1 MSLTRWLRRAASSHK
16 TRKPVSRRL
25 SFETLEARDNP
36 SGGLLDPSFGSNG
49 LVLLPSS
56 TSQIVEQT
64 VVQPDGKID
73 AVGDVY
79 GKPRKGTQA
88 TYQVSVTRLNAD
100 GTLDQTFG
108 TNGTVNLPVGT
119 DSEGYAIA
127 LQPDGKILVGAHA
140 TYVDK
145 KVSGSEYA
153 IGRLNPNGTLDTSF
167 GNSQGWW
174 LAHPT
179 NNGEEITKLA
189 VAPNGTTF
197 SIYGG
202 GDTAAGFAVVK
213 LDANGHPDPTY
224 GTNGISV
231 QHVGTSTNTTI
242 GFTVASTGE
251 AFVLS
256 GGYLVAFNPT
266 GQLDTNFN
274 GTGYTPPSAPGS
286 FFAVALQGQN
296 ILVAGHLVNVSQGM
310 LARYTMTGTL
320 DPTFGTGGTYLT
332 PLTLASR
339 VYFRGIAVES
349 DGSIAVVGYTGY
361 TDANNQ
367 NHSSLLVGHLSADGV
382 ADTTFGTDGTGFA
395 IYPEFNEKYDLWLV
409 SISLDASGDF
419 VISGETIANGPQQ
432 GFVLRFTHP

>member
-1 MSLTRWLRRAASSHK
+1 LTRWDK
-16 TRKPVSRRL
+16 
-25 SFETLEARDNP
+25 SFTKKR
-36 SGGLLDPSFGSNG
+36 FF
-49 LVLLPSS
+49 
-56 TSQIVEQT
+56 
-64 VVQPDGKID
+64 K
-73 AVGDVY
+73 Y
-79 GKPRKGTQA
+79 
-88 TYQVSVTRLNAD
+88 
-100 GTLDQTFG
+100 LDQTFG
-108 TNGTVNLPVGT
+108 TNGTVKLPVGT
-119 DSEGYAIA
+119 DSTGYAIA

-167 GNSQGWW
+167 GNNQGWW

-179 NNGEEITKLA
+179 NNGEEISKLA
-189 VAPNGTTF
+189 VVPNGTTF

-231 QHVGTSTNTTI
+231 QHVGTSPTTYTTV

-251 AFVLS
+251 AFVV

-274 GTGYTPPSAPGS
+274 GTGYTLPAAPGS
-286 FFAVALQGQN
+286 FNAIVLQGQN

-339 VYFRGIAVES
+339 VYFKGIAVEA
-349 DGSIAVVGYTGY
+349 DGSIALVGYTGY
-361 TDANNQ
+361 TDAGQ
-367 NHSSLLVGHLSADGV
+367 NHSALLVGHLSADGV

-395 IYPEFNEKYDLWLV
+395 IHPEFNEKYNQWL
-409 SISLDASGDF
+409 SISLDASGAF
-419 VISGETIANGPQQ
+419 VIGGQTLSNGSPQ
-432 GFVLRFTHP
+432 GFVMRFTHP